1 VGSVFSNAVIC
12 GILDHKK
19 LFAKFWESLKQD
31 GELLIQCGGK
41 GNLGSTHTILEEIR
55 KSKRFKHIL
64 GIGKIRGILQPQQTQ
79 YKHQTMQDLKVF
91 RFS

>member
-31 GELLIQCGGK
+31 GELLIQGG
-41 GNLGSTHTILEEIR
+41 G
-55 KSKRFKHIL
+55 
-64 GIGKIRGILQPQQTQ
+64 
-79 YKHQTMQDLKVF
+79 
-91 RFS
+91 